1 MQLGARVFLR
11 TAFPNTMVMSE
22 RRKQQEHRN
31 HPSHWRQGLLHPSCE
46 VHGLPDHAV
55 PQACCVEEESGAIHD
70 GLCRLPIV
78 RTRAARA
85 NTGTRHAAR
94 KHAGTQARGHAHM
107 QTHADVCRHADTET
121 RRQRQSEAGRGK
133 TEARQRQ
140 DRGRQRQGRGRADAK
155 QTRVRASGARGA
167 RRAPG
172 QAARSR
178 RSRTCAKGTLRARL
192 TRTRRSSRRRTARH
206 PTVRARNKQE
216 TQRRSCDTAQ
226 EPKTT
231 QTYKPR
237 SFQRK
242 RFSRVAFTVLFS
254 ATCLS
259 CLFRVQASSGQ
270 KDCTAGTQR

>member
-140 DRGRQRQGRGRADAK
+140 AETGQRQGRCKTDARA
-155 QTRVRASGARGA
+155 RVRGAGRE
-167 RRAPG
+167 
-172 QAARSR
+172 
-178 RSRTCAKGTLRARL
+178 TCARAG
-192 TRTRRSSRRRTARH
+192 RTVSKVQDMRE
-206 PTVRARNKQE
+206 RN
-216 TQRRSCDTAQ
+216 
-226 EPKTT
+226 
-231 QTYKPR
+231 
-237 SFQRK
+237 F
-242 RFSRVAFTVLFS
+242 
-254 ATCLS
+254 
-259 CLFRVQASSGQ
+259 
-270 KDCTAGTQR
+270 AGTPYEDTPILQATDSTPSYSQSSK